1 MQENIKNI
9 SAYIREQ
16 LPFYISSD
24 EEYGKFVKFLELYY
38 EWMAKESNVSQVT
51 NKIVDYTDLDQ
62 TLDLFVSMFKSEL
75 ADSFPNITRIKGLQ
89 FSDENVEA
97 DTQSLTETTSD
108 QHFFADGNNHTFKLN
123 YFSPIYYLGNPNDDS
138 SVVDIRVFSNAAG
151 VCQRN
156 RNYFRCNCRTSH
168 RSLNYSLVGHWAVM
182 LS

>member
-1 MQENIKNI
+1 
-9 SAYIREQ
+9 
-16 LPFYISSD
+16 
-24 EEYGKFVKFLELYY
+24 
-38 EWMAKESNVSQVT
+38 
-51 NKIVDYTDLDQ
+51 
-62 TLDLFVSMFKSEL
+62 MFKSEL